1 MGNYLT
7 ALTQMLIHAVG
18 KLGLESQSA
27 IYIGEII
34 MLLLWGIFSYF
45 AYFVTWKLI
54 KKLVIPILKS
64 SKNQFD
70 DLLVQH
76 RFFKRL
82 SYVVPALLIYYYN
95 ADIILHL
102 KGIANLISLVTN
114 AFFVIIVLLVFDSI
128 LSTFNS
134 YYDRFEFSKDHPI
147 KGLIQVIKIIIFLI
161 GMLFIIGTFLNRNLS
176 SLFISLGTISAVLI
190 LIFKDPILGFIGGLQ
205 LIFNKMISI
214 GDWVTVSKYGADG
227 TVLEINLTTVKIQ
240 NWDKTIST
248 VPTYSLI
255 SDSFQNWQGMV
266 ESGGRRIM
274 RSINF
279 DMESVH
285 FVSEQ
290 ELKKLKKIK
299 LLKSHIDKKEK
310 EIENYNASND
320 FDLSEVVNGRR
331 LTNLGIFRAYLVAYL
346 NNRED
351 IHSNMLFLVRQ
362 LAPTEK
368 GIPIEIYVFTKTTVW
383 TEYEDIQA
391 DIFDHILAIV
401 PEFNLRL
408 YQFPKSS
415 DFSVFSKK

>member
-1 MGNYLT
+1 
-7 ALTQMLIHAVG
+7 MLIHAVG

>member
-7 ALTQMLIHAVG
+7 ALTQMLIHAIG

-27 IYIGEII
+27 IYIGEIT

-54 KKLVIPILKS
+54 KKLIIPILKS

-102 KGIANLISLVTN
+102 KGMANIISLVTN
-114 AFFVIIVLLVFDSI
+114 AFFVIIVLLIFDSV
-128 LSTFNS
+128 LSTINS

-147 KGLIQVIKIIIFLI
+147 KGLIQVIKIVIFFL
-161 GMLFIIGTFLNRNLS
+161 GMLFIIGTFMKRDLS

-310 EIENYNASND
+310 EIENYNANND
-320 FDLSEVVNGRR
+320 FDLSEAVNGRR

-351 IHSNMLFLVRQ
+351 IHSNMTFLVRQ

-368 GIPIEIYVFTKTTVW
+368 GIPIEIYVFTKTTAW
-383 TEYEDIQA
+383 AEYEDIQA
-391 DIFDHILAIV
+391 DIFDHILAII
-401 PEFNLRL
+401 PEFNLRV

-415 DFSVFSKK
+415 DFSMFSKR